1 MSDFIISEDLGITW
15 VTLKGRIDSMSSPE
29 IQKRMNDL
37 ILSGKRTLVVNLEEV
52 TYVSSAGLRIFLD
65 AQKKLKKADGE
76 IILYKIPES
85 IMNLFKMSGFLQVFP
100 VASSRED
107 VASALEGKKA
117 ASPMMSREIEGI
129 TIHFIAKPAGAGSLV
144 MVGSQENLAPA
155 QYSERDV
162 VSVKPEEFQ
171 FGTGLATLGEHYQDY
186 KQYFGEALIINR
198 NFFFYPAIKQPAVD
212 FLLST
217 QQEQNLA
224 YRFLHGFGFKGAYR
238 YLVSFERADGQTDL
252 TSLVNVL
259 LTVSEANMIGIVLLA
274 ESKGL
279 FGMNLRK
286 VPIIENK
293 PQNGKEIFDT
303 ENFPE
308 WMNFPVE
315 PGDINNI
322 VVGTGMAIKDKGRE
336 RPELQGAVGK
346 GNNFHIHGGV
356 FGKEPFNRNMDQF
369 EDELTRIMT
378 ELEVSK
384 VQHLLGQTRFSNG
397 IAGIIEL
404 KE

>member
-1 MSDFIISEDLGITW
+1 MI
-15 VTLKGRIDSMSSPE
+15 
-29 IQKRMNDL
+29 
-37 ILSGKRTLVVNLEEV
+37 
-52 TYVSSAGLRIFLD
+52 
-65 AQKKLKKADGE
+65 
-76 IILYKIPES
+76 
-85 IMNLFKMSGFLQVFP
+85 
-100 VASSRED
+100 
-107 VASALEGKKA
+107 
-117 ASPMMSREIEGI
+117 SREIEGI
-129 TIHFIAKPAGAGSLV
+129 SINAMAKPAGAGSLTI
-144 MVGSQENLAPA
+144 VGSQENLPPA
-155 QYSERDV
+155 RYSEHDV

-217 QQEQNLA
+217 QQEQNLE
-224 YRFLHGFGFKGAYR
+224 YRFLHGFGFRGAYR
-238 YLVSFERADGQTDL
+238 YLVSFESAGGQTDL

-293 PQNGKEIFDT
+293 PQNGKEIFDPV
-303 ENFPE
+303 NFPE

-315 PGDINNI
+315 PGNINNI
-322 VVGTGMAIKDKGRE
+322 VVGTGLAIKDKSRE
-336 RPELQGAVGK
+336 RPELQGVVGK

-356 FGKEPFNRNMDQF
+356 FSQEPFNRNMDQF

-404 KE
+404 KG